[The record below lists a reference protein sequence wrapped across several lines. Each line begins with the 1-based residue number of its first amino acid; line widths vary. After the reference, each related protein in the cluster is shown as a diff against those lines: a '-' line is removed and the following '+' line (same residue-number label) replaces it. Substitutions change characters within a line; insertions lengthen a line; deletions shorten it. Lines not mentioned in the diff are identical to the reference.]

1 MLFRSV
7 VEMLSEFAEMMGISF
22 GPDDIYPKFYRKAL
36 EGEPDCGG
44 LILYNYI
51 TGEPITGVEKGCPML
66 VRSTSSRFTFANF
79 CRASIYASLAALK
92 IGMDIL
98 KRENVK
104 VERLTGHGGLFR
116 HAGTG
121 AKFLAAAV
129 NVPVSTMETAV
140 VGGPYGMAL
149 LAVYAIE
156 KNMGET
162 LEDFLSKR
170 VYVGAKTTVTE
181 PDSVDVNGFQKF
193 LNNYMIGLDAEK
205 VAATI

>member
-1 MLFRSV
+1 
-7 VEMLSEFAEMMGISF
+7 
-22 GPDDIYPKFYRKAL
+22 
-36 EGEPDCGG
+36 
-44 LILYNYI
+44 
-51 TGEPITGVEKGCPML
+51 
-66 VRSTSSRFTFANF
+66 
-79 CRASIYASLAALK
+79 
-92 IGMDIL
+92 MDIL